1 MQTRT
6 AAISLELSVDGDSV
20 AGRASDEAGTHKE
33 FSGWLGLVSA
43 IEALI
48 TPDSQGEDK

>member
-1 MQTRT
+1 MQTNT
-6 AAISLELSVDGDSV
+6 AAISLELSLDGESLT
-20 AGRASDEAGTHKE
+20 GRATDEAGTERE
-33 FSGWLGLVSA
+33 FSGWLGLMSA

>member
-6 AAISLELSVDGDSV
+6 AAISLELSLDGDSV
-20 AGRASDEAGTHKE
+20 SGHASDEAGARRE
-33 FSGWLGLVSA
+33 FSGWLGLMSA

-48 TPDSQGEDK
+48 PTDSQGDDE

>member
-6 AAISLELSVDGDSV
+6 AAISLELSLDGDSLT
-20 AGRASDEAGTHKE
+20 GRASDEAGTRKE
-33 FSGWLGLVSA
+33 FSGWLGLMAA

-48 TPDSQGEDK
+48 PTDSEGEDE